1 MKRSEIRE
9 LAFKFIYSIEIQ
21 KIEDLEEQI
30 NIYIESNEIED
41 EQAIEYIKDC
51 VYGIEE
57 NKDYINETIK
67 KALTSEWKIER
78 ISKINS
84 SLLKLAIYEIKFKDI
99 PFKAEINEVVELAKI
114 YGEETSSKFINGAL
128 AQIVKEMQLQEGI

>member
-67 KALTSEWKIER
+67 NALTSEWKIER
-78 ISKINS
+78 ISKINL

-99 PFKAEINEVVELAKI
+99 PFKAEINEVVELAKV

-128 AQIVKEMQLQEGI
+128 AQIVKEMQLEEGI

>member
-30 NIYIESNEIED
+30 NIYLEGNEIED
-41 EQAIEYIKDC
+41 EQAIEYIRVC

-67 KALTSEWKIER
+67 NALTSEWKIER
-78 ISKINS
+78 ISKINL
-84 SLLKLAIYEIKFKDI
+84 SLLKLAVYEIKFKDI
-99 PFKAEINEVVELAKI
+99 PFKAEINEVVELAKV